1 MWIADRKT
9 VNTSPGCRATMNG
22 RQKVSN
28 KESVTPQ
35 KPGGGSRNPEKNRK
49 STTKSRSP
57 LAGKSRNPG
66 ENRESTTKSQ
76 APLKAGRRIK
86 EITGK
91 RTVNN
96 KQSLKEPKSNPKEP
110 PNQHSANPK

>member
-1 MWIADRKT
+1 MDSGKKNGEHQPRMQGDHERETESQQQRVSHPPEAGRRIKE
-9 VNTSPGCRATMNG
+9 PG
-22 RQKVSN
+22 
-28 KESVTPQ
+28 E
-35 KPGGGSRNPEKNRK
+35 NRK

-66 ENRESTTKSQ
+66 ENRKSTTKSQ
-76 APLKAGRRIK
+76 APLKAGRRTK
-86 EITGK
+86 EITEK